1 MERFPDGPSRFRQQ
15 HRQPTGFDHEIQAA
29 NAADPEDRQGRC
41 RIATPCLHET
51 IPHHRCPLTTRPW
64 NQWNNTMTTSRLSL
78 CIILLL
84 IAGIPGASLAESASV
99 DTDHKTATFAG
110 GCFWC
115 MEPPFDKLEGVIST
129 TSGYIGGHKQDPSY
143 KEVSR
148 GGTGHAEAVQIVY
161 DPGLVD
167 YAELLDVFWHNI
179 DPTTANG
186 QFCDWGDQYRSEIF
200 YHDTEQRQL
209 ATKSRAALEELKP
222 FEEPVVTAISEATTF
237 YPAEDYHQDYYQ
249 KNPVRYKFYRYGCGR
264 DKRLEE
270 LWGQGD

>member
-1 MERFPDGPSRFRQQ
+1 
-15 HRQPTGFDHEIQAA
+15 
-29 NAADPEDRQGRC
+29 
-41 RIATPCLHET
+41 
-51 IPHHRCPLTTRPW
+51 
-64 NQWNNTMTTSRLSL
+64 MTTSRLSL